1 MLLVL
6 THDVDWGRKG
16 PPDTHVLDRLHRFDL
31 WDRARFFTLR
41 ENLYDGISLIIEYE
55 QRLLQS

>member
-41 ENLYDGISLIIEYE
+41 ESL
-55 QRLLQS
+55 QRYIPDNRV